1 MIGITSTSNT
11 SRRTGLLVGSVLLT
25 FFRVAGAYG
34 YRWPG
39 SSSTTTG
46 RELNHL
52 SKKPRFRLI
61 ELIAG

>member
-11 SRRTGLLVGSVLLT
+11 SRTGLLVGSVLLT
-25 FFRVAGAYG
+25 FSRGAGAYYG
-34 YRWPG
+34 FRWPG
-39 SSSTTTG
+39 SSSTT

>member
-11 SRRTGLLVGSVLLT
+11 SRTGLLVGSVLLS

-34 YRWPG
+34 YSWPG
-39 SSSTTTG
+39 SSSTT

>member
-39 SSSTTTG
+39 SSSTT